1 MTDEKIYAA
10 LTRTEAQ
17 ELCDLYNALDTMLDD
32 AGEMLDVNL
41 SDLRKLRTHSYGLK
55 ILLDLRFQKE
65 TDGSGSCPWFPCVL
79 PDDDRAWVRK
89 DDG

>member
-1 MTDEKIYAA
+1 MTDKKIYAT
-10 LTRTEAQ
+10 LTRVEAQ
-17 ELCDLYNALDTMLDD
+17 ELCDLYNALNTMLDD

-41 SDLRKLRTHSYGLK
+41 SDLRTLRTHSYELK
-55 ILLDLRFQKE
+55 SSLDLRFQKD
-65 TDGSGSCPWFPCVL
+65 TDGGSCPWFPCVL